1 MYSSELYDKVY
12 KYIYNNSLEVLLYNR
27 LLNEKNINYQMQA
40 SELRIV
46 ADIDEY
52 FYLLLKENKSKYG
65 DNTLKKYLTEISKEL
80 ENDPLLLLSLP
91 IWKLDKKVLER
102 NLSNYNKIIKKINQT
117 NYEVNK
123 TYKNFSNN
131 IPITLN
137 EFYNMIKFFT
147 YTIPYA
153 NSLMKDAQDKV
164 AKFILNEYNYSQYNA
179 EITTFLIK
187 YFGYKKTNEENLKNT
202 KIIIGSLNDNV
213 YGESSENHIVINK
226 KLLSNIILQN
236 NMLDNNAGK
245 IIINDSQGTPTTG
258 IEVLKILH
266 TLYHELRHQKQEQ
279 YSKLNKIDDISYY
292 YSSYEII
299 NKDNTFDYETNY
311 KCHEIEK
318 DANYNAWIDI
328 EKLIKIYLPNKNTE
342 ILMKNILSHKL
353 NEELMKITGVRR
365 TKDSEL
371 YLSSAYLIK
380 YLDEFFN
387 NNPQL
392 LNDKYSHFLKF
403 YNSNGT
409 KKRSIELLKQSSIYD
424 YKEFCFS
431 IVNFRFYQD
440 MISDFDLNN
449 CSNDDYINIIN
460 NIKILFSINQQKL
473 NKICDRVSKED
484 ETNFDVISN
493 INSYYYFGVCLS
505 DIANKIINKKPNLL
519 NTLSIRNSLDS
530 INSNI
535 DLVNMNRL
543 ILKYLNGRKKI
554 CKVNKGR

>member
-187 YFGYKKTNEENLKNT
+187 HFGYKKINEENLKNT

-226 KLLSNIILQN
+226 KLLLNIILQN
-236 NMLDNNAGK
+236 NILDNNAGK

-279 YSKLNKIDDISYY
+279 YSNLCKKDDISYY
-292 YSSYEII
+292 YSAFELMN
-299 NKDNTFDYETNY
+299 NKTDYDYKTNY
-311 KCHEIEK
+311 KCYEIEK
-318 DANYNAWIDI
+318 DANYKAWLDI
-328 EKLIKIYLPNKNTE
+328 EKLIKNYIPNKNTE
-342 ILMKNILSHKL
+342 KLMKNILNHKL
-353 NEELMKITGVRR
+353 KEELMQITGIRK
-365 TKDSEL
+365 TENNEL
-371 YLSSAYLIK
+371 YISSAYLIK
-380 YLDEFFN
+380 KLDNKFLT
-387 NNPQL
+387 NPQL
-392 LNDKYSHFLKF
+392 LTQKYSHFLTF
-403 YNSNGT
+403 YNNNGNP
-409 KKRSIELLKQSSIYD
+409 KKVIELLKLSSIYN
-424 YKEFCFS
+424 YKEFYFGQVSHRVNHS
-431 IVNFRFYQD
+431 ILYEIELSNCTEK
-440 MISDFDLNN
+440 DF
-449 CSNDDYINIIN
+449 INIIN
-460 NIKILFSINQQKL
+460 NIKILININQQKL
-473 NKICDRVSKED
+473 NKICDRVEKENEKD
-484 ETNFDVISN
+484 NN
-493 INSYYYFGVCLS
+493 IIASIKYYYNFAIYLS
-505 DIANKIINKKPNLL
+505 SLTSKIINKNPSLL
-519 NTLSIRNSLDS
+519 KILSIRNSLDS
-530 INSNI
+530 INSGI
-535 DLVNMNRL
+535 DQINSNRL
-543 ILKYLNGRKKI
+543 IIKYCAYFNKI
-554 CKVNKGR
+554 SKINRR